1 MANSTRYYQLTKNI
15 LLEYV
20 YVDTESYL
28 TNNSTERIIDLK
40 NKNKL
45 YITNNKFNG
54 KIIINTFCK
63 DNKFYFKIKDNGC
76 GIDIFLT
83 PR

>member
-20 YVDTESYL
+20 YVDTESNIKDDS
-28 TNNSTERIIDLK
+28 TNRIIDLK

-45 YITNNKFNG
+45 SHKKLSWRDKKLQNFKATLLKKELSLMMMALLLIT
-54 KIIINTFCK
+54 
-63 DNKFYFKIKDNGC
+63 
-76 GIDIFLT
+76 LML
-83 PR
+83 